1 MLIDFDVHQ
10 TIVAPLLAIAL
21 GRQCQPASPLLQWA
35 PEGSKMQAV
44 LRFFLLSVLTFASP
58 MVWAQPFKLQCDVE
72 GKFADADGKAGQ
84 ARVAIELQVIGRH
97 LYFTV
102 IGPKPYEMRVSTL
115 VTEDYE
121 GTNLTS
127 SGQLGA
133 RRRHRAS
140 GQETSLLIERGSI
153 EMSAYNDVSVQG
165 KLQRFKYSGKCRQ
178 TGA

>member
-1 MLIDFDVHQ
+1 
-10 TIVAPLLAIAL
+10 
-21 GRQCQPASPLLQWA
+21 
-35 PEGSKMQAV
+35 MQAV
-44 LRFFLLSVLTFASP
+44 LRFFSLSVLILASQLA
-58 MVWAQPFKLQCDVE
+58 WAQPIKLQCEVE
-72 GKFADADGKAGQ
+72 GKFADGEGKAGP

-127 SGQLGA
+127 STQLGA
-133 RRRHRAS
+133 RRKHRAS

-153 EMSAYNDVSVQG
+153 ELNAYNDVSVQG
-165 KLQRFKYSGKCRQ
+165 KLQRFRYAGKCRQ
-178 TGA
+178 SGS

>member
-1 MLIDFDVHQ
+1 
-10 TIVAPLLAIAL
+10 
-21 GRQCQPASPLLQWA
+21 
-35 PEGSKMQAV
+35 MQAV
-44 LRFFLLSVLTFASP
+44 LRFFSLSVLIFASQLA
-58 MVWAQPFKLQCDVE
+58 WAQPFKLQCDVE
-72 GKFADADGKAGQ
+72 GKFADAEGKAGQ

-127 SGQLGA
+127 STQLGA
-133 RRRHRAS
+133 RRKHRAS

-153 EMSAYNDVSVQG
+153 ELSAYNDVSVQG
-165 KLQRFKYSGKCRQ
+165 KLQRFKYAGKCRQ
-178 TGA
+178 SGS

>member
-1 MLIDFDVHQ
+1 MRRI
-10 TIVAPLLAIAL
+10 
-21 GRQCQPASPLLQWA
+21 
-35 PEGSKMQAV
+35 
-44 LRFFLLSVLTFASP
+44 LRFFAAFVLASWSW
-58 MVWAQPFKLQCDVE
+58 VAQAQPIKLQCEVE
-72 GKFADADGKAGQ
+72 GKFADAEGKAS
-84 ARVAIELQVIGRH
+84 ASRVAIELQVIGKH

-127 SGQLGA
+127 SSQLGA

-153 EMSAYNDVSVQG
+153 ELSAYNDVPVQG
-165 KLQRFKYSGKCRQ
+165 KLQRFKYAGKCRQ
-178 TGA
+178 NGS

>member
-1 MLIDFDVHQ
+1 M
-10 TIVAPLLAIAL
+10 T
-21 GRQCQPASPLLQWA
+21 S
-35 PEGSKMQAV
+35 V
-44 LRFFLLSVLTFASP
+44 LRLFLLSALIVASQ
-58 MVWAQPFKLQCDVE
+58 VAWGQPFKLQCDVE

-127 SGQLGA
+127 STQLGA
-133 RRRHRAS
+133 RRKHRAS

-153 EMSAYNDVSVQG
+153 ELSAYNDVSVQG
-165 KLQRFKYSGKCRQ
+165 KLQRFKYAGKCRQ
-178 TGA
+178 IGS